1 MNRKTGEKLSK
12 GPAHALLTRVA
23 RWCLTPL
30 STKWCLTPFLLLA
43 PFLVVLS
50 ACQAID
56 PHNMLGRQMG
66 EATGVPTEPVP
77 SPPPAT
83 LGAEAR
89 SRAFDFVWDTIN
101 DHYYDAKLNGVDWKA
116 VRERY
121 RPLALKAAND
131 DEFWDALDRM
141 TGELRDAHT
150 RVESPKSVALRQK
163 DEAVT
168 LGFTFAPIEGR
179 LLATGVNSEPTRGG
193 PAGGRGWRWWASAAS
208 PRCRRTS
215 A

>member
-1 MNRKTGEKLSK
+1 M
-12 GPAHALLTRVA
+12 
-23 RWCLTPL
+23 
-30 STKWCLTPFLLLA
+30 
-43 PFLVVLS
+43 
-50 ACQAID
+50 I
-56 PHNMLGRQMG
+56 GRQMG
-66 EATGVPTEPVP
+66 EAAGVPTEPVP

-150 RVESPKSVALRQK
+150 RVESPKSVAMRQK
-163 DEAVT
+163 D
-168 LGFTFAPIEGR
+168 GR
-179 LLATGVNSEPTRGG
+179 SP
-193 PAGGRGWRWWASAAS
+193 SAS
-208 PRCRRTS
+208 PSRRS
-215 A
+215 KGACS